1 MNKVVTIH
9 LNGAAFQLEEGGY
22 DALRAYLDSAA
33 RRLEGNPDREEIL
46 ADIEQAIAD
55 KCQAALGAHK
65 TVVLAREVSSII
77 EAMGPVEDASP
88 GAGAPPEGEPDRRP
102 TGARRLFRIRE
113 GRKIAGVCAG
123 IAAYLDLDV
132 SLVRLAFVVV
142 ALASLGAGAVAY
154 LIVALVVPEAGTDAE
169 RAAATGG
176 PSTAQDFIRLAR
188 EGYYEG
194 MKTFTDKRAH
204 REWRRRFRREMR
216 GWRNAFRHEMGAH
229 AEEWREHWRRHGS
242 GLPAFGIALPL
253 LSVLRRL
260 LALLLLVGLVSLLAT
275 GALFGVLL
283 PAGLPVWAAILLLI
297 LAYKLVVWPI
307 RAARRAYRWSGII
320 GLGLG
325 YPIFVLWDWLLWVGF
340 LALAFWLGWHH
351 LDQIRAAIANV
362 PPTAH
367 EAAAAVVRWWHR
379 R

>member
-229 AEEWREHWRRHGS
+229 AEEWRGTLAAPRLRAAGVRDRPAAPFGPPPAPRAPPAGGA
-242 GLPAFGIALPL
+242 GLSPGDGGA
-253 LSVLRRL
+253 LRRPP
-260 LALLLLVGLVSLLAT
+260 S
-275 GALFGVLL
+275 
-283 PAGLPVWAAILLLI
+283 PPDS
-297 LAYKLVVWPI
+297 P
-307 RAARRAYRWSGII
+307 SGR
-320 GLGLG
+320 
-325 YPIFVLWDWLLWVGF
+325 PSCF
-340 LALAFWLGWHH
+340 
-351 LDQIRAAIANV
+351 
-362 PPTAH
+362 
-367 EAAAAVVRWWHR
+367 
-379 R
+379 